1 MEEPKND
8 TIEDEHR
15 ALIAEARMDAILA
28 GLPVGDHSIEAGG
41 ITLAFADPEDEDSDI
56 AEV

>member
-1 MEEPKND
+1 MEEPAND

-15 ALIAEARMDAILA
+15 ALVAEARIDAILA

-41 ITLAFADPEDEDSDI
+41 ITLAFADPEDVDTTL
-56 AEV
+56 